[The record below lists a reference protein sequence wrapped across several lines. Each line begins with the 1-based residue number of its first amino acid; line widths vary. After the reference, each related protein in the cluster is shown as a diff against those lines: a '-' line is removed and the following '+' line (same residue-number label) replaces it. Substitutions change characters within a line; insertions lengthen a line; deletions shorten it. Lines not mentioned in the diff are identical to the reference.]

1 MVVAEN
7 EGTEDATTVAVPLEQ
22 WNLIGSALKAA
33 HTAVEAVAPPYEA
46 YILDVEGALQKMIAA
61 TSEGSSKDRLLR
73 AVLTPDELVPTVAE
87 AAVLHY
93 GATISNTV
101 DKEYLMG
108 WRKHSADAIARRDRL
123 RTMHVAK
130 IVSLHCRM
138 KNEFSTPPII
148 IMETIERAFQGTTY
162 YDWQRQCRGRSVMGP
177 TWLVEA
183 MKGLDN
189 WVPPSRLV
197 QRCEKRFSIQYS
209 FSVRDNL
216 EFWLRKKWSGRV
228 KDGEKVDTEVLHTTT
243 GLNMPIP
250 TSIMI
255 EDTPEMEDWPYMNS
269 WDMQLCVLSDME
281 LENYLRPMWRKVLAL
296 HADVEED
303 HLALFRRPPSS
314 ADNQPDR
321 PPTYCYSVPIIMECG
336 TSSYED
342 IRKIIDAVRRDNPM
356 ADKHV
361 VVGDMQTFF
370 RIWWEKAKNRDKYND
385 IVGMAG
391 EWHQGAHLLCAV
403 VQINSVFTYEPIVHF
418 LGIKGLNKQCIMK
431 EHEVRYRWTLI
442 ILTAGLKWLKTIFSE
457 VELADPKLLLRRVE
471 KNTPVSNFIG
481 FLYFHATVVLCHK
494 QALQTDDPAT
504 LNFLWKYSLM
514 LYGPTGKYI
523 YKKGCLMQAKVL
535 FDSEAN
541 VSNLFEL
548 HRTYTRGGPCRGN
561 AWDHLNENV
570 SCPFSPS
577 MCYVP

>member
-1 MVVAEN
+1 M
-7 EGTEDATTVAVPLEQ
+7 AVPLEQ

-269 WDMQLCVLSDME
+269 WDVQLCVLRSFTRMTILSLVTMTVATMMMME
-281 LENYLRPMWRKVLAL
+281 VMTMMTLMASSLRTLWRSRLPRRL
-296 HADVEED
+296 H
-303 HLALFRRPPSS
+303 H
-314 ADNQPDR
+314 
-321 PPTYCYSVPIIMECG
+321 
-336 TSSYED
+336 
-342 IRKIIDAVRRDNPM
+342 
-356 ADKHV
+356 
-361 VVGDMQTFF
+361 
-370 RIWWEKAKNRDKYND
+370 
-385 IVGMAG
+385 
-391 EWHQGAHLLCAV
+391 
-403 VQINSVFTYEPIVHF
+403 
-418 LGIKGLNKQCIMK
+418 
-431 EHEVRYRWTLI
+431 
-442 ILTAGLKWLKTIFSE
+442 GLKKISHL
-457 VELADPKLLLRRVE
+457 
-471 KNTPVSNFIG
+471 VSG
-481 FLYFHATVVLCHK
+481 ERPRMTMSHV
-494 QALQTDDPAT
+494 
-504 LNFLWKYSLM
+504 
-514 LYGPTGKYI
+514 
-523 YKKGCLMQAKVL
+523 
-535 FDSEAN
+535 
-541 VSNLFEL
+541 
-548 HRTYTRGGPCRGN
+548 
-561 AWDHLNENV
+561 
-570 SCPFSPS
+570 
-577 MCYVP
+577 